1 MKKLVVQK
9 KKLGDVFFILDVGLF
24 LGFQVDFKFMFKRF
38 FLYKIKDKKYS
49 LEGVEELENVVF
61 GYVVL
66 EIVIMKKGLE
76 VFFGYQYC
84 YVVGEKCIK
93 ELGGKGKKN

>member
-1 MKKLVVQK
+1 
-9 KKLGDVFFILDVGLF
+9 
-24 LGFQVDFKFMFKRF
+24 MFKRF

-66 EIVIMKKGLE
+66 EVIIMKKGLE
-76 VFFGYQYC
+76 VFFG
-84 YVVGEKCIK
+84 
-93 ELGGKGKKN
+93 